1 MRPERLLQNFT
12 EGTPM
17 QNWQHSVIYQIYPKS
32 FYSHAGNAT
41 GDLLGIVDKLDY
53 LQWLGV
59 DCLWITP
66 FLRSPQ
72 RDNGYDISDYYAID
86 PSYGTMADC
95 DLLISEAAKRGIK
108 LMLDIV
114 VNHTSIEHEWFQQ
127 ARSSLDN
134 PYRDFYI
141 WRDQPNNWESKFGG
155 SAWEYEAQTGQYFLH
170 LFDHTQAD
178 LNWDNPK
185 VRAEVFKLMRF
196 WRDKGVGGFRLDVIN
211 LISKPADFPE
221 DASDGRRFYTDGP
234 NVHEYLQ
241 EMHRE
246 VFAGHALINVG
257 EMSSTSLEHCI
268 RYSRPESKEL
278 SMTFNFH
285 HLKVDYPNLQKWVKA
300 DFDFLQLK
308 QIFSDWQLGMQAGG
322 GWNALFWC
330 NHDQPRVVSR
340 FGEDG
345 EHRVVSAKMLA
356 TALHFLQGT
365 PYVYQ
370 GEELGMTNPG
380 FDKIEQ
386 YRDVETLNIYRLKR
400 DAGESEA
407 SSMAAIMQK
416 SRDNGRTPMQW
427 NARKHAGFSSGEP
440 WIGIPANAAQINVD
454 SQRDDPDSVLHHY
467 RSLIALRRQEPL
479 IQEGVYRELLQDHLQ
494 VWAYLRE
501 GHGERLLVLNNFY
514 GKPCEI
520 QLPNNVLNA
529 TTRPRLLISNYP
541 DCQAST
547 GTLVL
552 RPYESFVLHLK
563 D

>member
-1 MRPERLLQNFT
+1 
-12 EGTPM
+12 M
-17 QNWQHSVIYQIYPKS
+17 QTWQHSVIYQIYPKS
-32 FYSHAGNAT
+32 FHSHAGNAT

-53 LQWLGV
+53 LQWLGI
-59 DCLWITP
+59 DCLWVTP

-95 DLLISEAAKRGIK
+95 DLLISEAAKRGIR

-114 VNHTSIEHEWFQQ
+114 VNHTSVEHEWFRQ

-141 WRDQPNNWESKFGG
+141 WRDQPNSWESKFGG
-155 SAWEYEAQTGQYFLH
+155 SAWEYEAQTGQYYLH

-178 LNWDNPK
+178 LNWDNPR
-185 VRAEVFKLMRF
+185 VRAEVFKMMRF

-211 LISKPADFPE
+211 LISKPADFP
-221 DASDGRRFYTDGP
+221 DDHTDGRRFYTDGP
-234 NVHEYLQ
+234 NVHDYLQ
-241 EMHRE
+241 QMHRE
-246 VFAGHALINVG
+246 VFEGHDLINVG

-268 RYSRPESKEL
+268 RYSNPASKEL

-285 HLKVDYPNLQKWVKA
+285 HLKVDYPNLQKWVEA
-300 DFDFLQLK
+300 EFDFLQLK
-308 QIFSDWQLGMQAGG
+308 QIFSDWQSGMQAGG

-340 FGEDG
+340 FGDDG
-345 EHRVVSAKMLA
+345 VYRVVSAKMLA
-356 TALHFLQGT
+356 TALHLLQGT

-380 FDKIEQ
+380 FDRIDQ
-386 YRDVETLNIYRLKR
+386 YRDVETLNIFRLKR
-400 DAGESEA
+400 NAGESEA

-427 NARKHAGFSSGEP
+427 NSQPGAGFSSGEP
-440 WIGIPANAAQINVD
+440 WIGIPANAAQINVER
-454 SQRDDPDSVLHHY
+454 QRDDPDSVLHHY
-467 RSLIALRRQEPL
+467 RALIALRRREPL
-479 IQEGVYRELLQDHLQ
+479 IQEGIYRELLQGHPQ

-501 GHGERLLVLNNFY
+501 GRSERLLVVNNFY
-514 GKPCEI
+514 GTPCEI
-520 QLPNNVLNA
+520 RLPDQLINA
-529 TTRPRLLISNYP
+529 ASEQRLLISNYP
-541 DCQAST
+541 DCPVRT
-547 GTLVL
+547 GAVAL
-552 RPYESFVLHLK
+552 RPYESFVLHLTG
-563 D
+563 

>member
-1 MRPERLLQNFT
+1 M
-12 EGTPM
+12 
-17 QNWQHSVIYQIYPKS
+17 
-32 FYSHAGNAT
+32 
-41 GDLLGIVDKLDY
+41 
-53 LQWLGV
+53 
-59 DCLWITP
+59 
-66 FLRSPQ
+66 
-72 RDNGYDISDYYAID
+72 
-86 PSYGTMADC
+86 
-95 DLLISEAAKRGIK
+95 
-108 LMLDIV
+108 
-114 VNHTSIEHEWFQQ
+114 
-127 ARSSLDN
+127 
-134 PYRDFYI
+134 
-141 WRDQPNNWESKFGG
+141 
-155 SAWEYEAQTGQYFLH
+155 
-170 LFDHTQAD
+170 
-178 LNWDNPK
+178 
-185 VRAEVFKLMRF
+185 RAEVFKLMRF

-221 DASDGRRFYTDGP
+221 DSSDGRRFYTDGP

-246 VFAGHALINVG
+246 VFEGHELINVG

-268 RYSRPESKEL
+268 RYSNPASKEL

-308 QIFSDWQLGMQAGG
+308 RIFSDWQQGMQAGG

-340 FGEDG
+340 FGDDG
-345 EHRVVSAKMLA
+345 EYRVVSAKMLA

-365 PYVYQ
+365 PFVYQ

-380 FDKIEQ
+380 FNSIEQ
-386 YRDVETLNIYRLKR
+386 YRDVETLNIFRLKR

-427 NARKHAGFSSGEP
+427 SAQPNAGFSSGEP
-440 WIGIPANAAQINVD
+440 WIGIPANAARINVD

-467 RSLIALRRQEPL
+467 RALIALRRHEPL
-479 IQEGVYRELLQDHLQ
+479 IQAGIYRELLQDHPQ

-501 GHGERLLVLNNFY
+501 GAAERLLVLNNFY
-514 GKPCEI
+514 GRPCEI
-520 QLPNNVLNA
+520 QLPDGVIGA
-529 TTRPRLLISNYP
+529 ASEQRLLISNYP
-541 DCQAST
+541 DCPLRT
-547 GTLVL
+547 RTVVL

-563 D
+563 H

>member
-1 MRPERLLQNFT
+1 
-12 EGTPM
+12 M

-32 FYSHAGNAT
+32 FHSHAGNAT

-95 DLLISEAAKRGIK
+95 DLLISEAAKRGIR

-221 DASDGRRFYTDGP
+221 DNSDGRRFYTDGP
-234 NVHEYLQ
+234 NVHAYLQ

-246 VFAGHALINVG
+246 VFEGHDLINVG
-257 EMSSTSLEHCI
+257 EMSSTRLEHCI
-268 RYSRPESKEL
+268 RYSNPASKEL

-308 QIFSDWQLGMQAGG
+308 RIFSDWQMGMQAGG

-340 FGEDG
+340 FGNDG

-365 PYVYQ
+365 PFVYQ

-380 FDKIEQ
+380 FDRIEQ
-386 YRDVETLNIYRLKR
+386 YRDVETLNIFRLKR

-427 NARKHAGFSSGEP
+427 NAGATAGFSTGEP
-440 WIGIPANAAQINVD
+440 WIGIAANASSINVEQ
-454 SQRDDPDSVLHHY
+454 QRDDPDSVLHHY
-467 RSLIALRRQEPL
+467 RALIALRRHEPL
-479 IQEGVYRELLQDHLQ
+479 IQEGVYRPLLQDHLQ

-514 GKPCEI
+514 GTPCEI
-520 QLPNNVLNA
+520 HLPHSVINPA
-529 TTRPRLLISNYP
+529 SEQRLLISNYP
-541 DCQAST
+541 DCPVRT
-547 GTLVL
+547 GTVAL